1 MALETGTY
9 INSLVATNPAATDGL
24 QQADDHLRLI
34 KSTIKATFPNLDGA
48 MNATEDEL
56 NILDG
61 ATVTTSELNA
71 LDGITSTSSE
81 LNLLDGSSAGTVV
94 NSKAVVY
101 GSGGEVVGN
110 TITLDNGSN
119 DWTVT
124 VTSNKLRFAYNG
136 TDKMELDTSGNLK
149 VTGDITAYGS
159 I

>member
-56 NILDG
+56 NILNG

-101 GSGGEVVGN
+101 GSSGEVVGN

-136 TDKMELDTSGNLK
+136 TDKMELDTSGNLT

>member
-101 GSGGEVVGN
+101 GSSGEVVGN